1 MLLSRAVRALS
12 VPSGLHWFAL
22 LLAFLNWLP
31 CHAKQTTATV
41 LGAVVDSSGAA
52 VVGVKVSASS
62 LATNIQRETV
72 TDQAGNYTLPS
83 LPAGDYRVTA
93 TREGFQVQRIDK
105 VTLQV
110 EQSARLDFTLK
121 IGNIS
126 ETIEVNASAVVVQT
140 ENASGGTVIHGG
152 QIVDLPLNGRHFTP
166 QSQLTPG
173 EQAAPPGSLTIPP

>member
-121 IGNIS
+121 IGNVT
-126 ETIEVNASAVVVQT
+126 ETIERNASAGVLVS
-140 ENASGGTVIHGG
+140 EDAGGGPLTGRR
-152 QIVDLPLNGRHFTP
+152 QILALPPT
-166 QSQLTPG
+166 
-173 EQAAPPGSLTIPP
+173 A